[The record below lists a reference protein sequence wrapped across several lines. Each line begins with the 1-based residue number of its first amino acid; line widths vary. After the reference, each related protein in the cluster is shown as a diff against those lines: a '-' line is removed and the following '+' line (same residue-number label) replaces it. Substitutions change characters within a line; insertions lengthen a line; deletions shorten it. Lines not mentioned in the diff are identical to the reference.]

1 MPSFLL
7 LAGLGSYLVIG
18 LLCVAAFAVAG
29 VGAYYYLRA
38 KNREALDPAKGLGA
52 AEAPAALGEM
62 RELTSRIEEIVTTQ
76 QDHGETQ
83 RAHLSRKIDQVRE
96 SVESQHH
103 AVTGLRHELRHEIDR
118 RDAEMS
124 EIRNQI
130 ASVRE
135 GLALPPAER
144 AALPPG
150 PSAAELGAPE
160 TEAEMRPVAFGDEP
174 EAEDATFTET
184 TAADEA
190 PAESGP
196 AFDEVAFAPLDA
208 GTDGETGG
216 LAFAFEDDEAADE
229 SPLFAFEASP
239 FGQAPDAPAFEDAP
253 DPLSPAA
260 LPAFAFEDD
269 DAPEA
274 DAPSVDAPAVDA
286 PAFAFEED
294 APADTPAADLSAETA
309 PEAPVVPEAPVSAE
323 PAHEELAPAFAFED
337 DEAEVPAADLPA
349 FAFEDDEAEADPAEA
364 FEVVS
369 FLEPEASAEPAVSPF
384 AFAEEDDEEAAPM
397 ALAFNDDELATLN
410 GSASAAEMSGGNG
423 MASAPPPPPSP
434 TFTPAI
440 PARETEEAPRETA
453 WISRTDRQDETP
465 TETIGGI
472 AVERVG
478 DVPPLSAE
486 SAEPEAPAASPA
498 PPFTPQEFDDEF
510 PAPVVA
516 SELAVETSFDFGID
530 VDAELAAFEQP
541 ALDDAASAPV
551 SEPLAHAPV
560 PPFQM
565 EAPPDEPPMAPSAE
579 PPAPAASASP
589 EPEPEPEPEP
599 YTPPEG
605 SEDLTVLSSVDE
617 DTCRALHMAG
627 VLTLDEIARWGR
639 SDARRI
645 AAEVGVSEE
654 TIMHQWVFEAQS
666 ALFERYSRR

>member
-38 KNREALDPAKGLGA
+38 KNREALDPAKGLGT

-160 TEAEMRPVAFGDEP
+160 TEAEMRPIAFTDQP

-184 TAADEA
+184 TATDEA

-208 GTDGETGG
+208 GPGDEAGG
-216 LAFAFEDDEAADE
+216 LAFAFEDDDAAGE
-229 SPLFAFEASP
+229 SPLFAFEDAP
-239 FGQAPDAPAFEDAP
+239 FGQAPDAPAFEDTP

-269 DAPEA
+269 DAPETG
-274 DAPSVDAPAVDA
+274 PPAVEA
-286 PAFAFEED
+286 PAFAFEETPSEML
-294 APADTPAADLSAETA
+294 AAEPPAEET
-309 PEAPVVPEAPVSAE
+309 PEAPA
-323 PAHEELAPAFAFED
+323 AHEELAPAFAFED
-337 DEAEVPAADLPA
+337 DEAEASTAAPPA
-349 FAFEDDEAEADPAEA
+349 FAFEDDEGTAPAEEAPAKA

-369 FLEPEASAEPAVSPF
+369 FLEPEASAEPVVSPF
-384 AFAEEDDEEAAPM
+384 AFAEDDGEEVSPM
-397 ALAFNDDELATLN
+397 ALAFNDDELATLKGAASAAEPSGGN
-410 GSASAAEMSGGNG
+410 GSASG
-423 MASAPPPPPSP
+423 PPPPSP

-440 PARETEEAPRETA
+440 PARETEETPRETA
-453 WISRTDRQDETP
+453 WISRHDRQDDTP

-486 SAEPEAPAASPA
+486 TPEPEAPAASPA

-516 SELAVETSFDFGID
+516 SELAVEASFDFGID

-541 ALDDAASAPV
+541 ALDDAASAPE

-565 EAPPDEPPMAPSAE
+565 DAPADEPLAASSAETPSAEAPSAPLTE
-579 PPAPAASASP
+579 TPLAPAPSATP
-589 EPEPEPEPEP
+589 EPQVEPEP

-605 SEDLTVLSSVDE
+605 AEDLTVLSSVDE
-617 DTCRALHMAG
+617 DTRRALHMAG

-645 AAEVGVSEE
+645 AGEVGVSEE